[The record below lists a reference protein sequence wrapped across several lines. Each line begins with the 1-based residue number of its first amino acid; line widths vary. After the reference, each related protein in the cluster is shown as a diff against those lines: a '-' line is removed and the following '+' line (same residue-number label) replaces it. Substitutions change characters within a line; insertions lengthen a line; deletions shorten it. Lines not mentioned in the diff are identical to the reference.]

1 MHLNKL
7 LVVLMLVAWNLA
19 AWASTCEVSSSF
31 SPFYN
36 IEEVIHQELT
46 KAKKSVHC
54 SLYGISNPR
63 LVQDLID
70 REKAGV
76 EVIVTEDKKQSAL
89 ASDLHSDLQKK
100 GIRVVIKKT
109 AVLEH
114 NKFCVIDSK
123 DVVMGSWNWS
133 RSAQKQDNSEEVI
146 KHCPD
151 EAERFEQTFHRIMER
166 DSK

>member
-1 MHLNKL
+1 MKL
-7 LVVLMLVAWNLA
+7 YTPLLVLMLVLQTLE
-19 AWASTCEVSSSF
+19 AWASTCEDSSSF

-36 IEEVIHQELT
+36 IEKVIHQELK

-54 SLYGISNPR
+54 SLYEISNPR

-76 EVIVTEDKKQSAL
+76 EVIVAEDKKQSAL
-89 ASDLHSDLQKK
+89 ASDLHSDLQQK
-100 GIRVVIKKT
+100 GIRVVIKRT

-114 NKFCVIDSK
+114 NKFCVIDSEN
-123 DVVMGSWNWS
+123 VVMGSWNWS

-151 EAERFEQTFHRIMER
+151 EAGRSEQTFHRILER
-166 DSK
+166 DSN